1 MVWVDGELHF
11 LKHVAVVYSRPSLL
25 AVPQGGTILR
35 GLMFGLPTL
44 RMYENLHV
52 VSTHIWDCQPLF
64 QDATKEEAKEE
75 KDQKETLT
83 WGDPKQGGT
92 DVDQKELIDNTSTV
106 HLVCQVEIFWFLD
119 NTFSPQVVKK
129 NNRCRSFENAF
140 ILLGIFVGFAHSRNQ
155 KPIKNTADMN
165 SFTCRVVLSYCTG
178 F

>member
-92 DVDQKELIDNTSTV
+92 DVDQKELIV
-106 HLVCQVEIFWFLD
+106 IHQQFIWFAKL
-119 NTFSPQVVKK
+119 
-129 NNRCRSFENAF
+129 RSF
-140 ILLGIFVGFAHSRNQ
+140 GFW
-155 KPIKNTADMN
+155 T
-165 SFTCRVVLSYCTG
+165 TLSHHKL
-178 F
+178 